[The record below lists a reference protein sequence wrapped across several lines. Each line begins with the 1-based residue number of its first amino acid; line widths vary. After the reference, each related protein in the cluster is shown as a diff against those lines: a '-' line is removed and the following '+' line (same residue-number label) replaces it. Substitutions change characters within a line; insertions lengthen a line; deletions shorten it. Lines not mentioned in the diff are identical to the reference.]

1 MRHHTLRKLHGGL
14 LASGLASLFVMSACG
29 GGGGDA
35 EMTTTT
41 PAALM
46 PANSAA
52 FAGLMQQADEGYR
65 ERADLARVREGLQ
78 ALRRVRAVQPENY
91 DAAWRMARLDYTLGD
106 KSPDAKEQVTAF
118 TEGIEAGETA
128 ARVGNDKP
136 EGHFWYGA
144 NKGGYA
150 ETQGPLSGL
159 SAAKELRK
167 EMERV
172 VQIDP
177 KFQGGSAYMVL
188 GRLDLEL
195 PELLGGSTKRALETL
210 ETGLNFGGD
219 QNSLF
224 RLRLA
229 EAYLANKRPAD
240 ARQQANFI
248 LNMKPAPDYLPEYQ
262 ESVEGARKVLAK
274 AK

>member
-1 MRHHTLRKLHGGL
+1 MHLTLRKFPGGL
-14 LASGLASLFVMSACG
+14 RASCLACLLVMSACG
-29 GGGGDA
+29 AGDEPLPPTAGGGVGTTPVTGDA
-35 EMTTTT
+35 V
-41 PAALM
+41 
-46 PANSAA
+46 
-52 FAGLMQQADEGYR
+52 AGLLQQADDGYR
-65 ERADLARVREGLQ
+65 DRADLKRVREGLQ

-106 KSPDAKEQVTAF
+106 KSPDTKEQVAAF

-128 ARVGNDKP
+128 ARAGNDKP

-150 ETQGPLSGL
+150 ESQGPLSGL

-172 VQIDP
+172 VEIDP

-195 PELLGGSTKRALETL
+195 PELLGGSAKRALETL

-248 LNMKPAPDYLPEYQ
+248 LNMKPAADFLPEYQ